1 MSVSVDSRLSGH
13 SLATV
18 VAEAASHQLSLGI
31 RVWPLEAHSLDM
43 NPASDLYSVTLGKQP
58 NLLTLQFP
66 SVQNKDN
73 KIVDPL
79 ECVRKEEMG

>member
-31 RVWPLEAHSLDM
+31 RVWPLEPHSLDM
-43 NPASDLYSVTLGKQP
+43 NPASDLYSVTLGKLP

-66 SVQNKDN
+66 YVQNKGN